1 MKSITDSTLRN
12 SLPAIMDSI
21 NQEHS
26 PIMVTRENGKP
37 VVIMSLDDFKSYEAT
52 AHLMSSRNNVER
64 INRSIAQL
72 EAGKGIERGLIEE

>member
-52 AHLMSSRNNVER
+52 AHLMSSGNNVER
-64 INRSIAQL
+64 MALHWSGMIWIYAQNFF
-72 EAGKGIERGLIEE
+72 LIYQ